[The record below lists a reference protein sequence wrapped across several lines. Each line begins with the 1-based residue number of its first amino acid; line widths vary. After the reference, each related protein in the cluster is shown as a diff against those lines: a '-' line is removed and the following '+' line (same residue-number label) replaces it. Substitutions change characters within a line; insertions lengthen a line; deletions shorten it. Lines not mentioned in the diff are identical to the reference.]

1 MQDNHLENVRDDRP
15 KSVVID
21 SVVRTKLLYA
31 GIDYSFEIFI
41 EDAAESI
48 KE

>member
-31 GIDYSFEIFI
+31 GIDYSSKIFI